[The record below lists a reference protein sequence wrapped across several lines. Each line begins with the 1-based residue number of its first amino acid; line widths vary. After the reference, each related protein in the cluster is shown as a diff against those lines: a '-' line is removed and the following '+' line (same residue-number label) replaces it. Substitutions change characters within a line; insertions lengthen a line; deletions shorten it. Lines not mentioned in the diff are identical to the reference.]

1 MAPVG
6 NDTGSTGNAS
16 ANLFGNE
23 LDWSVALADTDTA
36 NTTSDGAGGN
46 MSTAIRL
53 PKKIVQSM
61 TETFV
66 GCYVDG
72 GYPKPDIKLMIG
84 SKELPAANQDE
95 QTMHAGDIGFE
106 VPTFKQRRTMN
117 ILFGWMHNARAVKC
131 VSTIGRSD
139 LDLTDSILLSV
150 QGKILLMAFYPTARL
165 NTAQQ
170 IALYTIHSTYNH
182 ARSRRLLMHR
192 ARRRYYN
199 GGLR

>member
-1 MAPVG
+1 MELVWVDPMAPAG

-23 LDWSVALADTDTA
+23 LDWSVALAGNDTEDTA
-36 NTTSDGAGGN
+36 GDGN
-46 MSTAIRL
+46 MTTVVEL
-53 PKKIVQSM
+53 PKKIVHGI

-84 SKELPAANQDE
+84 SKELPASNQDE
-95 QTMHAGDIGFE
+95 QTTYIGDVGFE
-106 VPTFKQRRTMN
+106 VPTFLQRRTMN
-117 ILFGWMHNARAVKC
+117 VLFGWMHNARAVKC
-131 VSTIGRSD
+131 VGTIGRSD
-139 LDLTDSILLSV
+139 LDLADSILLSI
-150 QGKILLMAFYPTARL
+150 QGKILLMALYPTARL

-182 ARSRRLLMHR
+182 ARSRRLLM
-192 ARRRYYN
+192 
-199 GGLR
+199 